1 MEIKPLLFS
10 AILLLLS
17 TSCQYEEAVP
27 SGDFSSTQD
36 TLILSSIKLR
46 GTGLFL
52 VGAGRFTFRD
62 TTDELIQDWL
72 NYPIQYP
79 DGIDDIKVGFRI
91 IAFRPFRYWGDAQP
105 VGDSL
110 GYNKDKSNTIIAM
123 SGKLEGKEIYIFD
136 QNNNEDFRDDS
147 IRTLSPLD
155 WAPSEDLILCQYTVE
170 RNEETR
176 LDSSWFRIGKLRG
189 DPWSYTTQYMK
200 STFSIDGYE
209 YQLGVVDYNSSSFDF
224 FSPRIAILAE
234 GEMERD
240 TLLLRDYYEI
250 DENLKLG
257 KFYYKFEDFYSGDGT
272 IVLVKEPNFDKKVG
286 VQIDALAPN
295 FEFVSFEGD
304 TLSKDDFEED
314 FLLITNFS
322 GCTQRSYD
330 VYQDLLAA
338 DIDNMAII
346 GLESG
351 LSVNLGGIT
360 LDVENPFNEDMY
372 EKYRNWYSSYDSYL
386 IDREGRIVDKFS
398 IFNWKIHLK
407 DYIDP
412 KFFKN

>member
-1 MEIKPLLFS
+1 
-10 AILLLLS
+10 
-17 TSCQYEEAVP
+17 
-27 SGDFSSTQD
+27 
-36 TLILSSIKLR
+36 
-46 GTGLFL
+46 
-52 VGAGRFTFRD
+52 
-62 TTDELIQDWL
+62 
-72 NYPIQYP
+72 
-79 DGIDDIKVGFRI
+79 
-91 IAFRPFRYWGDAQP
+91 
-105 VGDSL
+105 
-110 GYNKDKSNTIIAM
+110 
-123 SGKLEGKEIYIFD
+123 
-136 QNNNEDFRDDS
+136 
-147 IRTLSPLD
+147 
-155 WAPSEDLILCQYTVE
+155 
-170 RNEETR
+170 
-176 LDSSWFRIGKLRG
+176 
-189 DPWSYTTQYMK
+189 MK

-240 TLLLRDYYEI
+240 TLLLRDYHEI